1 MRWFW
6 QPIPDE
12 DLPTYMGAFLSP
24 FRTTT
29 ITSMEEER
37 QVLDSLAQDLRE
49 AREHRAA
56 QKAST
61 E

>member
-29 ITSMEEER
+29 ITSAEEER
-37 QVLDSLAQDLRE
+37 HVLDSLARGMRE
-49 AREHRAA
+49 AHERRRAR
-56 QKAST
+56 KGET
-61 E
+61 K

>member
-12 DLPTYMGAFLSP
+12 DLPTYMGAFSP
-24 FRTTT
+24 VPYDDHHFY
-29 ITSMEEER
+29 ER
-37 QVLDSLAQDLRE
+37 NAKSSTAL
-49 AREHRAA
+49 HRICGKLGNTAPR
-56 QKAST
+56 KAST